1 MHLQGLLY
9 FLGSFIACHVILENR
24 QIKKPAELYKSV
36 SQKGPNRQHAKNG
49 QSIYKKRKHFVNRI
63 ILRRM

>member
-24 QIKKPAELYKSV
+24 QIKNRPNCKNQFLKKGRTGNK
-36 SQKGPNRQHAKNG
+36 QKTVRAFT
-49 QSIYKKRKHFVNRI
+49 KKESFLLI
-63 ILRRM
+63 E

>member
-36 SQKGPNRQHAKNG
+36 SQKGPNRQAKNG
-49 QSIYKKRKHFVNRI
+49 LSFYEKRKLFINRI
-63 ILRRM
+63 ILKRM